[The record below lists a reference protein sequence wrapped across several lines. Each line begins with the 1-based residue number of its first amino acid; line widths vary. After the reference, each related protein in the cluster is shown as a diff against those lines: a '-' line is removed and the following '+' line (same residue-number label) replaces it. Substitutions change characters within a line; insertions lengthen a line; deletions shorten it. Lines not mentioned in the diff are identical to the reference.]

1 MLRSTSRVQLRV
13 LCLTMLPDG
22 GALTPAL
29 RKLGYTPYTLRS
41 TYQQGHASTHPI
53 EWSNLLDGKTNTL
66 PAKVLADYDAVVGPP
81 GAIVYDVL
89 LRQAPSYTKVILVEE
104 TDKDRWAEEYDTY
117 LERLQISTQRASKN
131 RITQAFQNMIAK
143 MVVGGEASGAAAAS
157 AAESALSPR
166 AGKSGGRAMSSS
178 ANLRRSFA
186 AKAAALQRGFCDS
199 KALIATS
206 ADDVGED
213 SRGASTAPLEREERA
228 NMASDGQ
235 LQRSRAV
242 ALQLYEESV
251 KMSIPSTAL
260 LVYRYGDGW
269 EPLCTFLGKPI
280 PSIPFPEYENG
291 LRVLG
296 GLQERIERAHALQYL
311 VGTVCV
317 VCILVSAL
325 PRCKGFMRFV
335 KDLYADYQAAF
346 GSDSPES
353 AKQTVGGDDDTEAE
367 RFEAAWQK
375 RGGSVTL
382 TTKA

>member
-53 EWSNLLDGKTNTL
+53 EWSKLLDGKTNTL

-81 GAIVYDVL
+81 GTMVYDVL

-117 LERLQISTQRASKN
+117 LERLQISTKRASKN
-131 RITQAFQNMIAK
+131 RITRAFQNMIAK

-157 AAESALSPR
+157 AAESELSPR
-166 AGKSGGRAMSSS
+166 AGKSGGHAMSSS

-199 KALIATS
+199 KALPATS

-213 SRGASTAPLEREERA
+213 SRGASTAPQEREERT
-228 NMASDGQ
+228 NRASDGQ

-251 KMSIPSTAL
+251 KMSIPSSAL

-280 PSIPFPEYENG
+280 PSIPFPEYESG

-296 GLQERIERAHALQYL
+296 GLQERIERVHALQYL

-317 VCILVSAL
+317 VCILVSVL
-325 PRCKGFMRFV
+325 PRCEGIVRFV

-346 GSDSPES
+346 GSDSAES
-353 AKQTVGGDDDTEAE
+353 AKQTVGGDDHTEAE

-375 RGGSVTL
+375 RGGSVMR